1 MKRYILVAL
10 SIMMLF
16 VTGCGKFGEDK
27 TVNFIK
33 KNLINPNSFEK
44 ISYDVDEKSL
54 VSCITFEAKNQ
65 MNATIRKTIYVNLKG
80 DNPSTITM
88 KGVSSEVA
96 EKLFKTKT
104 GDFLNVLD
112 IYKKLDTQSKLVK
125 KAIAE
130 NQNIF
135 KQTNPDMNDDF
146 NTLHFAR
153 SRYMKYAEVAERNN
167 KIIYDYKM
175 LYDDAHS
182 VLKELFE
189 KQETQYLL
197 VTTNLSVYK
206 NSRTEY
212 TKDMQE
218 QIFTNSN
225 GQRVNKNNVR
235 IDGVDDLAPI
245 KGEKLLGTYVGTY
258 NVDGQKK
265 NAVLEIYKENN
276 LYMGKMKFSKS
287 RDFDNDPSAGSFI
300 CHLGYGDF
308 KKNIRWGGYETISDV
323 YIMTA
328 YRWLKK
334 TKDYSFLES
343 VNFYGSIDG
352 GVFKGETY
360 YLFRKGSFELKKQ

>member
-1 MKRYILVAL
+1 MKHCILVTL
-10 SIMMLF
+10 LIMTLF

-27 TVNFIK
+27 TVNFVK

-44 ISYDVDEKSL
+44 ISYDVDEKSS

-65 MNATIRKTIYVNLKG
+65 MNATIRKTMYVNLNG
-80 DNPSTITM
+80 DNPSIIEI
-88 KGVSSEVA
+88 KGVTSEIA
-96 EKLFKTKT
+96 EKLFKIKT
-104 GDFLNVLD
+104 GDFLNVLE

-125 KAIAE
+125 KAVAE

-146 NTLHFAR
+146 DTLHFAR
-153 SRYMKYAEVAERNN
+153 SRYMKYAEAAERNN

-175 LYDDAHS
+175 LYDNAHS
-182 VLKELFE
+182 ALKELFE
-189 KQETQYLL
+189 KQDAQYLL
-197 VTTNLSVYK
+197 VTTNLSTYR

-212 TKDMQE
+212 TKDIQE
-218 QIFTNSN
+218 QVFTNSN
-225 GQRVNKNNVR
+225 GERVNKNNVR
-235 IDGVDDLAPI
+235 IDGIEDLAPI
-245 KGEKLLGTYVGTY
+245 KGDKLIGAYIGTY

-276 LYMGKMKFSKS
+276 LYYGKMKFSKS
-287 RDFDNDPSAGSFI
+287 GDFENDSSAGSFI

-343 VNFYGSIDG
+343 VNFYGSIER

-360 YLFRKGSFELKKQ
+360 YLFRKGSFEFKKQ